1 MSLRDDRIKRTERLA
16 WFMRKISYTNQEIV
30 QIFFQGK
37 KTPKE
42 EQKTDKV
49 YYYKFKRP
57 QSEMK
62 PAYITY

>member
-1 MSLRDDRIKRTERLA
+1 
-16 WFMRKISYTNQEIV
+16 MRKISYTNQEIV

-42 EQKTDKV
+42 EQKTDRV